1 MSEYDRKIW
10 QEEQAARDS
19 ALEAQR
25 EKWAKTRARS
35 AKNAQRK
42 LERLRLKLSES
53 GELSDWEDEFSSSV
67 TERLEKFGSAFH
79 DPEKG
84 RPADALSF
92 AQKKVVAALKKKA
105 KGPKRS
111 QSESEEDQRGKPI
124 KARKTSS
131 FKTKKNGFNN
141 KGYVPKVR
149 QIEDD
154 LPEEEDEP
162 FIPEYKDE
170 APKRPFLRIVK

>member
-1 MSEYDRKIW
+1 MSDYDKKIW

-25 EKWAKTRARS
+25 EKWAKTKARA

-42 LERLRLKLSES
+42 LERLRRKLSES
-53 GELSDWEDEFSSSV
+53 GELSEWEDEFSASV

-105 KGPKRS
+105 KTPKKTDDIV
-111 QSESEEDQRGKPI
+111 EDDEKDERY
-124 KARKTSS
+124 KARKKSS
-131 FKTKKNGFNN
+131 FKTKKSGFNKKN
-141 KGYVPKVR
+141 YVPKIR

-154 LPEEEDEP
+154 LPDEDIEP
-162 FIPEYKDE
+162 FIPEYQDE
-170 APKRPFLRIVK
+170 TPKRPFLRIVK